1 MKQMRIARTSSGRL
15 IGGTYGWT
23 RFRDGKK
30 RFHSGLDL
38 YAEPGTEIYAMIDG
52 VIGGPYE
59 TGQLTRMEND
69 NYPPGYSGDK
79 NDAGNRI
86 NLIGE
91 INGGKV
97 MIGYWH
103 LQERTP
109 FAINPRTGRPYAPG
123 DIVYRGELIAYSG
136 RTGNANDVPEPH
148 LHLSFKIKN
157 AYGKYVNSNPEELIN
172 GKVNWSYGNVL
183 DEWIKNIICDSDL
196 WDPDYSI

>member
-15 IGGTYGWT
+15 ISGTYGWT

-52 VIGGPYE
+52 VIGGTYVVEQPDRNQK
-59 TGQLTRMEND
+59 GK
-69 NYPPGYSGDK
+69 YPIGYDGDD

-91 INGGKV
+91 ADGYTI
-97 MIGYWH
+97 MIGHWH
-103 LQERTP
+103 LQGGRPVAE
-109 FAINPRTGRPYAPG
+109 NPRTGKPYAPG

-136 RTGNANDVPEPH
+136 RTGNAYNVPEPH

-183 DEWIKNIICDSDL
+183 DE
-196 WDPDYSI
+196 